1 MCGFGSCSCSCLR
14 AVVLVLVAARL
25 RAFDSEDQVE
35 ATVAAR
41 AGNDGTILILK
52 TIAKISK
59 YA

>member
-1 MCGFGSCSCSCLR
+1 LR

-25 RAFDSEDQVE
+25 RAFDSDDQVE
-35 ATVAAR
+35 ATVVAS

-59 YA
+59 YG